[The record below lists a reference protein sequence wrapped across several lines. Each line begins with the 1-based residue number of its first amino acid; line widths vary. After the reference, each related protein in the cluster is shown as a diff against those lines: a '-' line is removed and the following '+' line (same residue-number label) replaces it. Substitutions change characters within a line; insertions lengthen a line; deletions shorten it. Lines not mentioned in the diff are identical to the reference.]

1 MSDLSFIGREFNIRE
16 ENTDGSIIQLAIKNG
31 RVVSV
36 DQVENGLACGCR
48 CPDCDGILIA
58 KNRGEIK
65 VHHFAHESG
74 QICETSQETALHL
87 LAKEVLIEQKA
98 ILLPSPHNGNVQR
111 FDAAAA
117 EVTQYLLDGG
127 IFRPDVEL
135 IRDDKKLFV
144 EFRVAHAVND
154 AKIRQI
160 RLCGVDCV
168 EIDLQDLPRVD
179 AEGFPNR
186 KGIEARLLEDK
197 GKTWIYPHHEISR
210 PKLQSKPLPSPLPAR
225 SLSSA
230 YSSSSR
236 QNAIEQTSREA
247 KERQRKTIWS
257 ENIIRINADRQRDN
271 LPQYIHE
278 RRISGRLGYFV
289 DCPRANATIEADKCK
304 SCSAYRGEE
313 EISGAIQ
320 TNIIAY
326 YCDQTVTLCARTI
339 ISDSP
344 GET

>member
-127 IFRPDVEL
+127 IFDQML
-135 IRDDKKLFV
+135 NLF
-144 EFRVAHAVND
+144 EMIKNY
-154 AKIRQI
+154 
-160 RLCGVDCV
+160 L
-168 EIDLQDLPRVD
+168 
-179 AEGFPNR
+179 
-186 KGIEARLLEDK
+186 
-197 GKTWIYPHHEISR
+197 
-210 PKLQSKPLPSPLPAR
+210 
-225 SLSSA
+225 LSSELPMQ
-230 YSSSSR
+230 SM
-236 QNAIEQTSREA
+236 T
-247 KERQRKTIWS
+247 QRFGKY
-257 ENIIRINADRQRDN
+257 A
-271 LPQYIHE
+271 
-278 RRISGRLGYFV
+278 FAV
-289 DCPRANATIEADKCK
+289 
-304 SCSAYRGEE
+304 
-313 EISGAIQ
+313 
-320 TNIIAY
+320 
-326 YCDQTVTLCARTI
+326 
-339 ISDSP
+339 
-344 GET
+344 